1 MTGGY
6 SPSLRVIELE
16 QENRQLRRRI
26 DAQDQEIALLKQ
38 TIQDLQI
45 QLAQLQTMVFKQ
57 KRIPPDDRNDD
68 SSTGTTSHPGQAVR
82 SAASYRRPTPASEE
96 ITQTK
101 EHTLDQCTHCHGA
114 QLELLDT
121 HSVYVEDIP
130 AVTKEVIHHQ
140 IHLYRCVDCGQSQ
153 SAQPIPRG
161 QSVILGARVKA
172 RVLYLSYIIHC
183 SDTDIMRYL
192 GNTYGL
198 KISEGEIHYIQQQ
211 SAQHLRPPYNSIK
224 DILNRQESTHL
235 DETSWQVGKEKQYA
249 WGRVSPTTPEVLI
262 QIGTRGKGNAE
273 QMLDGFSG
281 CLTTDC
287 YGAYKRLPGI
297 AHQVCWVHILRE
309 AKEVAR
315 SPYLTDEQ
323 KISAQDFH
331 QALQVIY
338 HELKM
343 TLAQPFDLE
352 QRVADA
358 QHLQQRLEQINRLL
372 SCDTAKKLK
381 NIKLRTQEYAK
392 ELFTCLRYQTALP
405 ENNLAERSLRH
416 LVLKRK
422 RSFGSATAKGAGIFA
437 VNFSVV
443 YSLWKKFPT
452 TFFPALQQA
461 LVD

>member
-1 MTGGY
+1 MIGGY

-26 DAQDQEIALLKQ
+26 DAQDKEIALLKQ

-45 QLAQLQTMVFKQ
+45 QLAQLQTLVFKQ
-57 KRIPPDDRNDD
+57 KRIPPDESDG
-68 SSTGTTSHPGQAVR
+68 SSAGGLASTGAAPRT
-82 SAASYRRPTPASEE
+82 AASYRRPVPLMEE
-96 ITQTK
+96 ITK
-101 EHTLDQCTHCHGA
+101 VEDHALDQCTHCHSI
-114 QLELLDT
+114 QLEALDT

-130 AVTKEVIHHQ
+130 VVKKEVIHHRIQ
-140 IHLYRCVDCGQSQ
+140 VYRCVDCGQTQ

-161 QSVILGARVKA
+161 QTVILGPRVKA
-172 RVLYLSYIIHC
+172 RVLYLAYILHC
-183 SDTDIMRYL
+183 SDTDIRRYL
-192 GNTYGL
+192 WNTYGL
-198 KISEGEIHYIQQQ
+198 TLSTGEIHYIQQQ
-211 SAQHLRPPYNSIK
+211 SAQHLRPHYNGIK
-224 DILNRQESTHL
+224 DTLNTQETTHL
-235 DETSWQVGKEKQYA
+235 DETGWQVGKEKQYV
-249 WGRVSPTTPEVLI
+249 WGRVSPTTPEILI

-273 QMLDGFSG
+273 EILKGFSG

-315 SPYLTDEQ
+315 SPYLTEAQ
-323 KISAQDFH
+323 RSSAQTFH
-331 QALQVIY
+331 TDLQLIY
-338 HELKM
+338 HDLKGV
-343 TLAQPFDLE
+343 LAEEFEMKKRLT
-352 QRVADA
+352 
-358 QHLQQRLEQINRLL
+358 QQRQLHDRVTRINQLL
-372 SCDTAKKLK
+372 SCDTAKKLR

-392 ELFTCLRYQTALP
+392 ELFTCLSYRTALP

-422 RSFGSATAKGAGIFA
+422 RSFGSATTKGANIFA

-443 YSLWKKFPT
+443 YSLWKQFPT
-452 TFFPALQQA
+452 TFFLKLQEA